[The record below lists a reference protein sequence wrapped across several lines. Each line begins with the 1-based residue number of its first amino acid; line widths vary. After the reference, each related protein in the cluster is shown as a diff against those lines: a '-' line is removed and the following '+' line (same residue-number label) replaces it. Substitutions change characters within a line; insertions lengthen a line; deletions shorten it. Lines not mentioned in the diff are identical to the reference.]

1 MTQHRSNTQTA
12 MNTSSVNHSM
22 RSVDVSAWGEEPP
35 HFIRLLAD
43 AVALSSRAYVARQ
56 IGVSRSAVS
65 TLLSNRYPSK
75 TTNKIERKVVE
86 ALGRVDCPTLGDITS
101 AKCHRTRIRPF
112 MNTNNQTIAQFRAC
126 ANCPKNPNRRSQQDE
141 Q

>member
-1 MTQHRSNTQTA
+1 MTQQRHDLDHSTKA
-12 MNTSSVNHSM
+12 MLISSV
-22 RSVDVSAWGEEPP
+22 DLSAWGSEPP
-35 HFIRLLAD
+35 HFICLLAD
-43 AVALSSRAYVARQ
+43 AVAQSSRATVARQ

-75 TTNKIERKVVE
+75 TTNKIEQKVVD
-86 ALGRVDCPTLGDITS
+86 ALGRVNCPTLGDITS

-126 ANCPKNPNRRSQQDE
+126 ANCPNNPNRRSQQDE

>member
-1 MTQHRSNTQTA
+1 MNHEVNRVEGDVNQEARGLA
-12 MNTSSVNHSM
+12 MNQIDLTP
-22 RSVDVSAWGEEPP
+22 WGSEPP
-35 HFIRLLAD
+35 HFIVLLAD
-43 AVALSSRAYVARQ
+43 AVAQSSRATVARQ

-101 AKCHRTRIRPF
+101 ARCHRVRIRPF
-112 MNTNNQTIAQFRAC
+112 MSTNSQTIAQFRAC
-126 ANCPKNPNRRSQQDE
+126 ANCPNNPNRRSNSYE

>member
-1 MTQHRSNTQTA
+1 MKQHRSNTQA
-12 MNTSSVNHSM
+12 L
-22 RSVDVSAWGEEPP
+22 VDVSAWGEEPP

-43 AVALSSRAYVARQ
+43 AVALSSRATVARQ

-75 TTNKIERKVVE
+75 TTNKIEQKVVD
-86 ALGRVDCPTLGDITS
+86 ALGRVNCPTLGDITS

-126 ANCPKNPNRRSQQDE
+126 ANCPNNPNRRSQQDE